1 MAHRYRPNAPPEELE
16 CGLAPKDVD
25 EKDIH
30 NHHVRKLLNT
40 MEDKV
45 FDGKV
50 KLFQV
55 FRKFDMTLSGH
66 FHKKSHM
73 DNIWYLGSP
82 FEQTWIDCDEERGF
96 HVLDTDTMELEFIPN
111 PHKMFFKIFY
121 NGTSDVNPTDYT
133 DKAVKIIINQIDDQY
148 MFSKFIEE
156 MEAAGPWHMQII
168 DNTDASDTS
177 EVEVEHIE
185 SKGTVEL
192 LNDYIEQT
200 KYDNKDEVKA
210 LMRELFDE
218 AIASS

>member
-1 MAHRYRPNAPPEELE
+1 
-16 CGLAPKDVD
+16 
-25 EKDIH
+25 
-30 NHHVRKLLNT
+30 
-40 MEDKV
+40 
-45 FDGKV
+45 
-50 KLFQV
+50 
-55 FRKFDMTLSGH
+55 
-66 FHKKSHM
+66 
-73 DNIWYLGSP
+73 
-82 FEQTWIDCDEERGF
+82 
-96 HVLDTDTMELEFIPN
+96 
-111 PHKMFFKIFY
+111 
-121 NGTSDVNPTDYT
+121 
-133 DKAVKIIINQIDDQY
+133 

-177 EVEVEHIE
+177 DVEVEHIE